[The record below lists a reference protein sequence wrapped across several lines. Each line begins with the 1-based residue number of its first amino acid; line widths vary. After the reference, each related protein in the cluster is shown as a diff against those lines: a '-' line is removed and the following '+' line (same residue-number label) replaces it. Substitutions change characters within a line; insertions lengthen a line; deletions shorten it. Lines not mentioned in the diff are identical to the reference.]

1 MVVRASSLGDFG
13 KAHHF
18 GEVAIMNSWRIREL
32 RSDDLEQVADL
43 WNESMSGAYRM
54 SSVDKNRLEA
64 VTSNRQTF
72 DREASFVAEEA
83 GKLAGFIISFADQEL
98 ENDGFWHMIVAGW
111 IGGLIVGSSFRRRGL
126 GSQLLE
132 EAEKVH
138 RNKGRLLLFV
148 GGGEG
153 RVHNL
158 LPGLEEQWVD
168 ARQFFKHREYRFVR
182 RTCYVNIDMS
192 NYDFPQRVKAQQREL
207 EARGFSIGRSGKEE
221 EGAYERFCLDLK
233 RPEVGRTVEMWW
245 EHPGAYIVARGGG
258 RIVGEVSGMYI
269 TERGEGGYGGITT
282 LPEFRRRGIG
292 KVMLATAVDF
302 LRREGA
308 CTMPLWTRP
317 ATYEKF
323 YAKLGFWVE
332 KNYDVYGKML
342 PQDILSVDWIARY
355 QDPR

>member
-1 MVVRASSLGDFG
+1 MSRG
-13 KAHHF
+13 
-18 GEVAIMNSWRIREL
+18 RIREL
-32 RSDDLEQVADL
+32 RADDLGQVAEL
-43 WNESMSGAYRM
+43 WNKSLAAAYRM
-54 SSVDKNRLEA
+54 PSVDKDRLEA
-64 VTSNRQTF
+64 LTLGRQTF
-72 DREASFVAEEA
+72 DREASFIAEEA
-83 GKLAGFIISFADQEL
+83 GKLTGFIISFADQEL
-98 ENDGFWHMIVAGW
+98 ENDSFWHMIVAGW
-111 IGGLIVGSSFRRRGL
+111 IGALIVDPSFRQRGL

-132 EAEKVH
+132 RAEKVH

-158 LPGLEEQWVD
+158 LPGLEEEWVEGK
-168 ARQFFKHREYRFVR
+168 QFFEQREYRLVR
-182 RTCYVNIDMS
+182 RTCFVNIDVS
-192 NYDFPQRVKAQQREL
+192 NYKFPPRLKNQQREL
-207 EARGFSIGRSGKEE
+207 ERQGFSISRSRREE
-221 EGAYERFCLDLK
+221 KDAYERFRLDLK
-233 RPEVGRTVEMWW
+233 HPEVGKALGRWW
-245 EHPGAYIVARGGG
+245 EDPSAYIVARAGK
-258 RIVGEVSGMYI
+258 RIVGEVSGMHI
-269 TERGEGGYGGITT
+269 TEERKGGYGGITT

-292 KVMLATAVDF
+292 KVMLAVAVDF
-302 LRREGA
+302 LKREGA